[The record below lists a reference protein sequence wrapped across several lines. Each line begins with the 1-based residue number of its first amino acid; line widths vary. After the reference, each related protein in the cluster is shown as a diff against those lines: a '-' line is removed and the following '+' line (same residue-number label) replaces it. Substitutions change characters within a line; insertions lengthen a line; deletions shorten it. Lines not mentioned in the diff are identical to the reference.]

1 MSSALKTALTK
12 KLNEHF
18 KTSIKVKKSTK
29 KENESELIVKRDAEG
44 NIIEEIN
51 EDDEEDNSE
60 DVIIEAIEPSKGKGK
75 TKKKK

>member
-1 MSSALKTALTK
+1 MIIDTQK

-29 KENESELIVKRDAEG
+29 KENESESIVKRDAEG